1 MKKIDVAAIRH
12 PVENTK
18 SIIPNDNSSVCVVA
32 SWSPEQCAENVRIA
46 YERHLQQLFES
57 MRSGLIYS

>member
-12 PVENTK
+12 PIENTK
-18 SIIPNDNSSVCVVA
+18 TIIPNDNSNFCVVA
-32 SWSPEQCAENVRIA
+32 CRSPEQCAENVRIA
-46 YERHLQQLFES
+46 SERYLQQLFES